1 MSYRSN
7 VDFGEKVG
15 PLFRKYAATY
25 GVKNICSLGIM
36 LVDRMQ
42 PDKREMLMTLIGEG
56 ASIEIIQKKLDEF
69 AEERTRVIVSLA
81 SKKSRRITA
90 E

>member
-7 VDFGEKVG
+7 VDFNEQVG

-25 GVKNICSLGIM
+25 GVKNICSLGII

-42 PDKREMLMTLIGEG
+42 PDKRELLMTMIGEG
-56 ASIEIIQKKLDEF
+56 APIETIRKKLDEF
-69 AEERTRVIVSLA
+69 AQERARAIVSLA
-81 SKKSRRITA
+81 SKSKRRITA